1 VCGLKTDVVISDAR
15 RSRTLGD
22 DGANSRFTALSNDQ
36 EIKVGYAL
44 NYSDVIKLLS
54 TWRSS
59 NICDRNYVNGIR
71 HFHLTRI
78 ACCCHVAS

>member
-1 VCGLKTDVVISDAR
+1 MCGLKTDVVISDAR

-54 TWRSS
+54 T
-59 NICDRNYVNGIR
+59 
-71 HFHLTRI
+71 
-78 ACCCHVAS
+78 